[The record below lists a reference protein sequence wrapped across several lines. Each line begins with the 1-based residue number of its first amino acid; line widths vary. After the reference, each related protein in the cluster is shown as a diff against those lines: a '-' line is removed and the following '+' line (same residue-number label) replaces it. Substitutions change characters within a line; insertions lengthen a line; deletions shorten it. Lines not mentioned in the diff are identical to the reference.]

1 MTQSIEITDGET
13 GEVFELKTEMLV
25 SNVRDL
31 FMTRRR
37 NDIMKG
43 SWANLSE
50 DDQQDEIV
58 AVTEMA
64 RGLIE
69 KIVEVVATAGRDVVH
84 AKLDKFVIKDGT
96 VQLTATGIADDGVV
110 LALNHVGNK
119 AVKIIVADADDYDKE
134 RDEMDAM
141 PDQTAMFA
149 DGGEVDATDVDGV
162 DYYTTAVDLVK
173 NNGKCSTSYIQRALS
188 IGYNKAAKI
197 VEEMEAAGIVSAPDH
212 VGKREVLIRYIQES
226 PEEIGAAMDTD
237 LEQLEDGDDLHVED
251 GEKSEQTDEAPEPTA
266 KEMGSTA
273 RLAGAG
279 PDENPFDGGSDDAIA
294 WSEGYDFTDDEI
306 NSLKGA
312 GHAAAD
318 AGEDRHGGKWK
329 EGTDARRFW
338 MEGYD
343 EFEQPTT
350 DATSDGQDD
359 GDGDPIKN
367 DSFAAGV
374 TAAERG
380 ESLQDNP
387 NEEGSVQFR
396 YWDQGYNSID
406 PVE

>member
-64 RGLIE
+64 RAVIE

-84 AKLDKFVIKDGT
+84 AKLDKFVIKDGA
-96 VQLTATGIADDGVV
+96 VQLTATGTADDGVV

-134 RDEMDAM
+134 REAMDAD
-141 PDQTAMFA
+141 PDQSTMFKEG
-149 DGGEVDATDVDGV
+149 DDVYIGDLEGEIPETED
-162 DYYTTAVDLVK
+162 
-173 NNGKCSTSYIQRALS
+173 
-188 IGYNKAAKI
+188 
-197 VEEMEAAGIVSAPDH
+197 
-212 VGKREVLIRYIQES
+212 
-226 PEEIGAAMDTD
+226 PEEIGEAMDAD
-237 LEQLEDGDDLHVED
+237 LEQLEDGDDLHADD
-251 GEKSEQTDEAPEPTA
+251 GEKSAQTA

-306 NSLKGA
+306 NSLKDKGRE
-312 GHAAAD
+312 AAE

-343 EFEQPTT
+343 EFEQPTS
-350 DATSDGQDD
+350 DRASDGADEAT
-359 GDGDPIKN
+359 DPHHRD

-374 TAAERG
+374 EAAYRG
-380 ESLQDNP
+380 ESSQDNP
-387 NEEGSVQFR
+387 NEEGSVQYR
-396 YWDQGYNSID
+396 YWDQGFD
-406 PVE
+406 HFTAGGE